1 MPPSEPRRAPFGVI
15 VPAKPPAFA
24 KSRLGRLGE
33 QVRRDL
39 AAAFAADTVES
50 ALAADLVALVLAVT
64 DDHLLAAGLR
74 ELGAR
79 VIPDGTVD
87 NLNATLVQAAAE
99 LARHDPELRPVALCA
114 DLPALRPAEL
124 DSALR
129 AALPHQL
136 AFVADADER
145 GTTLLAADGL
155 ASFRPAFGQG
165 SRAEH
170 LADGAKEIDLAGID
184 SVRRDVDTPDD
195 LAAALRLGIGPRT
208 SRLTADLL

>member
-1 MPPSEPRRAPFGVI
+1 M
-15 VPAKPPAFA
+15 
-24 KSRLGRLGE
+24 
-33 QVRRDL
+33 
-39 AAAFAADTVES
+39 
-50 ALAADLVALVLAVT
+50 VLAVT

-74 ELGAR
+74 ELGAE

-87 NLNATLVQAAAE
+87 DLNDTLVQAAAE

-129 AALPHQL
+129 AALPTTGWPSSPTPT
-136 AFVADADER
+136 R
-145 GTTLLAADGL
+145 GVRRCSRPTGSQ
-155 ASFRPAFGQG
+155 ASDRPSA
-165 SRAEH
+165 RAP
-170 LADGAKEIDLAGID
+170 APSTSPTGAKEIDLAGID